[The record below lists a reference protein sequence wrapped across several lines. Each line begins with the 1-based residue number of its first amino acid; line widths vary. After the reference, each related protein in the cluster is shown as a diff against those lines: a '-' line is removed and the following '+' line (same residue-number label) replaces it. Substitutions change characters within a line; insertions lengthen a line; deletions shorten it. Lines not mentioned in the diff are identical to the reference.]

1 MFRSQF
7 FFFLFFIPQ
16 SWSLMTIVIL
26 ISAGLFMF
34 TYKAAQF
41 NLLGFSFILIASM
54 SSGVRW
60 TFAQFV
66 MQKTKLGLHNP
77 IDMIYFMQPWMI
89 LPLLPLTIGFEGD
102 VILDLLNALTERITD
117 ETIYAFAHITIGAI
131 LAFAMEV
138 SEFLLLSYTSSLTL
152 SIAGIFK
159 VNAQFFL
166 VHLKSFYFYLFF
178 VYFFIYLGNFLTHIG
193 GCIKW

>member
-1 MFRSQF
+1 
-7 FFFLFFIPQ
+7 
-16 SWSLMTIVIL
+16 MTIVVL

-41 NLLGFSFILIASM
+41 NALGFSFILIASM

-102 VILDLLNALTERITD
+102 VIVDLLQTLTKSITD
-117 ETIYAFAHITIGAI
+117 ETIQAFTHISVGAI
-131 LAFAMEV
+131 LAYAMEI
-138 SEFLLLSYTSSLTL
+138 SEFLLLSHTSSLTL

-159 VNAQFFL
+159 VNILLAVYSFMNFKCFAFL
-166 VHLKSFYFYLFF
+166 DRKYSFLYWRLCST
-178 VYFFIYLGNFLTHIG
+178 VIKCLPLTYSV
-193 GCIKW
+193 W